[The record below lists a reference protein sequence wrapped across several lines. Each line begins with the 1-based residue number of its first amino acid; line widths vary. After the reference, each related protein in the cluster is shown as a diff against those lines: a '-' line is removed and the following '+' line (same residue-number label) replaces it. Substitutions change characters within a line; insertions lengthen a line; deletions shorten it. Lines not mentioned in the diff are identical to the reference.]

1 MTPLKTFVSTTA
13 LALFLLLVSAVP
25 ATAAAPPCW
34 KLVINDWYD
43 GRIDNVYPVRC
54 YREAINHLPEDVET
68 YSSAKDE
75 INRAMLAAIRH
86 DRDGTGGVPTAG
98 GSSGSSPGAS
108 GTEGPSGGEPEG
120 GILSR
125 LIDAIGPSN
134 AESVPLPLLILG
146 GIAVLLLG
154 TAGASFVAK
163 RIQARREIVPATAPV
178 RPGPEQS

>member
-98 GSSGSSPGAS
+98 AEGSTASGSQ
-108 GTEGPSGGEPEG
+108 GPSGGQPEG

-125 LIDAIGPSN
+125 LLDAIGPSN

-146 GIAVLLLG
+146 GIAVLLLAM
-154 TAGASFVAK
+154 AGGSFVAK
-163 RIQARREIVPATAPV
+163 RIQARREMLPATAPAPA